1 MAISTTKA
9 GPYYASG
16 AISFSSLRS
25 NFRAQNIDG
34 TFNTDTLPIK
44 ASELIR
50 VTSQTATNPTVPDAT
65 ENSSI
70 PISVGAGVSI
80 KASHFRNSIKYFY
93 LTQSGTND
101 NTGNSSVPG
110 LSLSSAY
117 WNSNLNKNIRKKVDI
132 SGTIGSN
139 YSTQPA
145 FSFSGE
151 MCNLTIS
158 TRGQILGAGGVSG
171 ANNGIGGTAIYVNNT
186 LVSSPVSIIV
196 DDGSAQIY
204 AGGGVGG
211 TGGTGGSG
219 GIGGGAGTY
228 TQNLLPRSPI
238 PSGGS
243 GGSGGTG
250 GAGGNGR
257 GYNNSNI
264 TGSPGGG
271 GSGGSAGSTYNFS
284 GSAISFIYP
293 ESFGSELG
301 RPTGRT
307 DQFQLIN
314 WYSGDGG
321 TGGPGGPG
329 GNGGDWGTGGDPG
342 KGGYPGVGGNPSTG
356 GIFLGIKNYI
366 SNLTF
371 YAASNGSNTN
381 RIFIQNMIDYQLGGE
396 GATTGTTAYGIIRYS
411 CIRGGGCSPVYGN
424 YHVPGPQSL
433 GARDAGLYGPVEMYD
448 VTIGGYPDAVYA
460 RPPAAFLAD
469 DKQTDPNRDRD
480 YNDLMVYFPNKDV
493 NNPDIYATYTPL
505 YGTDGTD
512 GTGGLTG
519 AAGGS
524 AIVGSNYSVS
534 GIVNTNT
541 IKGSR

>member
-50 VTSQTATNPTVPDAT
+50 VTSQTVTNPTVPDAT

-70 PISVGAGVSI
+70 PTSVGAGVSI

-117 WNSNLNKNIRKKVDI
+117 WNSNLSKNIIKKI
-132 SGTIGSN
+132 SIGGTIGSY

-171 ANNGIGGTAIYVNNT
+171 ENNGIGGTAIYVNNT

-211 TGGTGGSG
+211 IGGTGGNG

-228 TQNLLPRSPI
+228 AQGLIARSSI
-238 PSGGS
+238 SAGGGGGAGGS
-243 GGSGGTG
+243 G

-257 GYNNSNI
+257 GYNNSNV
-264 TGSPGGG
+264 TGSLGSG
-271 GSGGSAGSTYNFS
+271 GSGGNGGSEYAPS
-284 GSAISFIYP
+284 GIQFRYP
-293 ESFGSELG
+293 QYFGPNELG

-307 DQFQLIN
+307 SANGIMA
-314 WYSGDGG
+314 WYSGSGG
-321 TGGPGGPG
+321 TGGTGGDG
-329 GNGGDWGTGGDPG
+329 GNGGDWGTSGDPG
-342 KGGYPGVGGNPSTG
+342 KVGNTGFGGNPSTG
-356 GIFLGIKNYI
+356 ALFLAVGSYTAGITYTGQSNAGDTNCLYI
-366 SNLTF
+366 DPLVSQC
-371 YAASNGSNTN
+371 AS
-381 RIFIQNMIDYQLGGE
+381 GE
-396 GATTGTTAYGIIRYS
+396 GTPFSGTTNPASAGLFGPVVSYDASFSNNPNGTYS
-411 CIRGGGCSPVYGN
+411 TGPASFLLDDRGASGDDANDYMIYFDGQSGNVYG
-424 YHVPGPQSL
+424 V
-433 GARDAGLYGPVEMYD
+433 
-448 VTIGGYPDAVYA
+448 
-460 RPPAAFLAD
+460 
-469 DKQTDPNRDRD
+469 
-480 YNDLMVYFPNKDV
+480 
-493 NNPDIYATYTPL
+493 YTPL
-505 YGTDGTD
+505 YGAEGSG
-512 GTGGLTG
+512 GTGGLSGASGG
-519 AAGGS
+519 AAI
-524 AIVGSNYSVS
+524 AGSNYSVS